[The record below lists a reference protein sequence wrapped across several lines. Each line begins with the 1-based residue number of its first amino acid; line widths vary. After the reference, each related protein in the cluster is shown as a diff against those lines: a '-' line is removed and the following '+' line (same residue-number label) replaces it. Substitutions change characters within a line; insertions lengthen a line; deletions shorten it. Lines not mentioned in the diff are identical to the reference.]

1 MKKILFLMFLYS
13 SYTVSIPDDIEM
25 TEIAKKEPEIT
36 REETQ
41 ELHEHQNEARQLE
54 DVRKTAP
61 TKDHTE
67 AQEATPQPEQPTT
80 KVDFAENFK
89 EFNRQKALRAQRY
102 MQEDAA
108 RNKQWAREDEAAAQG
123 RDNEGFFTR
132 FTKKTTADAATDA
145 ETQLVRN
152 KTILEINKERIFEE
166 FKEKSATFDL
176 FKKQYSDFSAKAPFD
191 TLLQLGDMNKFV
203 NMSHDE
209 RTALIND
216 INDAITK
223 TMSDDSLDFQESDIA
238 PLQDLIRL
246 TRFHSTGSSELPA
259 DLQKN
264 FDTTFTTEF
273 SSKTP
278 EEQQEIKQKLIDIL
292 KESVP
297 TALDTLTKFNSDMEE
312 IKNDIDSLETLRTIK
327 NAGNA
332 AFWVLGTVAGVCMLG
347 HTSVAIK
354 GVQLTM
360 EKFAIGA
367 KVGYVVGH
375 KAADIEAELTKHIQT
390 KMQAIF
396 KPLLPETMELIE
408 TISYENKAKSLT
420 QRAKEGIQNLAGKL
434 DGALENSRVGKH
446 YRNLKDK
453 ASRASDSMHEGLKEA
468 KRQLISMH
476 DHTSKWLNEQKTYRS
491 AKNLASSV
499 GEIVGQKA
507 SDIGTAIKSSK
518 AAQIIHDHV
527 IDPLARRAAARKAE
541 KLSTLDISEFDM
553 ASKPGDQGVQG
564 IITPETEL
572 PAEVVAQK
580 PLAKLDFSEY
590 RRQDTLLKHQRKQED
605 ELLLKQWEREDKA
618 AAQVRDKEG
627 FATRLT
633 KKATSDD
640 ATDKE
645 QQAKRNKTIQEINRE
660 RILQD
665 FTIKAA
671 RFETF
676 KKEYSEFSAKAPWD
690 SVLELGDMN
699 KFVDMTHEE
708 RTELI
713 DKMNTA
719 IEDLIN
725 DKIALDPT
733 DIPALLDL
741 AQLTLDTNLT
751 PEQQAQFESTVSAEF
766 ASKTLE
772 EQEKIKQ
779 QLLSLLKESLPL
791 AIKTLSDFNTAMEE
805 IKGDISKLE
814 DMKALKGA
822 GYAAF
827 WVLGTTAGVL
837 MFSHKNIVIKGI
849 QFTMEKFAIGAKLGY
864 LVGHKAGNS
873 EAELEQQIQYKMT
886 KIFQP
891 LLPKTTELI
900 ETITY
905 KNNAK
910 SLGQRMKESLQ
921 RLSHKAQ
928 KLANKADNTIE
939 NNLNDANKRTYRSLK
954 KNVQA
959 TTEGAKTTLSGLKN
973 SIVESKTVHNAKNLA
988 SAVGEAVGQKA
999 SDLATYVKSSK
1010 AAQSV
1015 AATAHDASK
1024 ALSKAANSTGD
1035 DINTVKTMLGIKT
1048 KAEKISATDT
1058 SKYSLATPKP
1068 KGA

>member
-1 MKKILFLMFLYS
+1 MKKILFLILLCPFYAAG
-13 SYTVSIPDDIEM
+13 IPESEFVRPDAPRENTQEAELKEDEIE
-25 TEIAKKEPEIT
+25 KQQ
-36 REETQ
+36 EET
-41 ELHEHQNEARQLE
+41 RKLE
-54 DVRKTAP
+54 EVRKAAP
-61 TKDHTE
+61 TPDHTE
-67 AQEATPQPEQPTT
+67 AQEAIPQPEQPTA

-108 RNKQWAREDEAAAQG
+108 RNRQWSREDEAAAQG

-132 FTKKTTADAATDA
+132 FTKKTTADAATDT

-209 RTALIND
+209 RTVLIND

-246 TRFHSTGSSELPA
+246 TRFHSTGNSELPA
-259 DLQKN
+259 DLQKK

-278 EEQQEIKQKLIDIL
+278 EQQQEIKQNLINIL

-375 KAADIEAELTKHIQT
+375 KAADIEAELTKNIQT

-420 QRAKEGIQNLAGKL
+420 QRAKEGIKSLASKA
-434 DGALENSRVGKH
+434 DSALENSRVGNH
-446 YRNLKDK
+446 YRNLKDY
-453 ASRASDSMHEGLKEA
+453 ASRARDSVHEGLKEA
-468 KRQLISMH
+468 KRQVTSMR
-476 DHTSKWLNEQKTYRS
+476 DHTSNWLNEHESYRS

-499 GEIVGQKA
+499 GDIVGQKA
-507 SDIGTAIKSSK
+507 SDLSTAIKSSK
-518 AAQIIHDHV
+518 AAKAINEHL

-541 KLSTLDISEFDM
+541 KLSTLDTSEFDM
-553 ASKPGDQGVQG
+553 ASKPGDQGVEG
-564 IITPETEL
+564 IITPETEI
-572 PAEVVAQK
+572 PAEVIAQK

-590 RRQDTLLKHQRKQED
+590 RRQDALLKLERKQED
-605 ELLLKQWEREDKA
+605 ELLFKQWEREDRA
-618 AAQVRDKEG
+618 AAEVRDKEG

-633 KKATSDD
+633 HKASSDD

-645 QQAKRNKTIQEINRE
+645 KQATRNKTIQEINRQ
-660 RILQD
+660 RTLQD

-676 KKEYSEFSAKAPWD
+676 KKEYSDFSTKAPWD

-719 IEDLIN
+719 IDDLIN

-741 AQLTLDTNLT
+741 AQLTRDTDLT
-751 PEQQAQFESTVSAEF
+751 PEQQAQFESTVTSEF
-766 ASKTLE
+766 ESQTPE
-772 EQEKIKQ
+772 QQEKIKQ
-779 QLLSLLKESLPL
+779 QLLSLLKESLPI
-791 AIKTLSDFNTAMEE
+791 AIKALTDFDTAMEE

-814 DMKALKGA
+814 DMQTLKGA

-827 WVLGTTAGVL
+827 WVLGTTAGVI
-837 MFSHKNIVIKGI
+837 MFSHQNIVIKGI
-849 QFTMEKFAIGAKLGY
+849 QFTMEKFAIGAKIGY
-864 LVGHKAGNS
+864 IVGHKAGSS
-873 EAELEQQIQYKMT
+873 EAELEQQIQNKMT
-886 KIFQP
+886 AIFKP

-910 SLGQRMKESLQ
+910 GIGQRVAESLK
-921 RLSHKAQ
+921 RLANKAQ
-928 KLANKADNTIE
+928 ELANKADNGIE
-939 NNLNDANKRTYRSLK
+939 SNLSDDNKRTYRSLK
-954 KNVQA
+954 KNAQG
-959 TTEGAKTTLSGLKN
+959 TIEGAKTALSD
-973 SIVESKTVHNAKNLA
+973 TVHNAKNLA
-988 SAVGEAVGQKA
+988 SSVGEAVGQKA
-999 SDLATYVKSSK
+999 SDIGTYVKSSK
-1010 AAQSV
+1010 AAKAI
-1015 AATAHDASK
+1015 AATAHDAST
-1024 ALSKAANSTGD
+1024 AASKAANAAGD
-1035 DINTVKTMLGIKT
+1035 AVDTAKAKLGIKT
-1048 KAEKISATDT
+1048 KAQKVSATDT
-1058 SKYSLATPKP
+1058 SKHSLATPKP